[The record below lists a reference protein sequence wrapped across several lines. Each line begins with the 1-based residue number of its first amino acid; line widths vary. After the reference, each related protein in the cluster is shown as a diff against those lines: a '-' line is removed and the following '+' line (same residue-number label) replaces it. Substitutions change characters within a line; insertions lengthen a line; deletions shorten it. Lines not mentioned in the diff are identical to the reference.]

1 MSAIIGIAALG
12 SFTFH
17 YVSINTPTQR
27 ISIPVRPCFTFHY
40 VSINTS
46 IRPAWLPVTFVFT
59 FHYVSINTKIS
70 RILEKFLR
78 YLYIPLCFY

>member
-17 YVSINTPTQR
+17 YVLLIHGNYRYTIAATA
-27 ISIPVRPCFTFHY
+27 FTFHY

-46 IRPAWLPVTFVFT
+46 ETVPR
-59 FHYVSINTKIS
+59 
-70 RILEKFLR
+70 
-78 YLYIPLCFY
+78 